1 MGNSTNWNNLGSIQL
16 QLNESLVS
24 IPLPL
29 GERKFHNTFTTEQK
43 KNNKGSY
50 NNTQKTQKNKET
62 NYYSI
67 FFGNIIF
74 IDYHL

>member
-1 MGNSTNWNNLGSIQL
+1 MTIPPPSFIFISAFSWNHNWNKKLEFLYMGNSTNWNNLGSIQL

-43 KNNKGSY
+43 KK
-50 NNTQKTQKNKET
+50 Q
-62 NYYSI
+62 
-67 FFGNIIF
+67 
-74 IDYHL
+74 